1 MLAAIGITLVLKQIP
16 HAMGY
21 DAEAMGLE
29 QFEAVGDENTFS
41 TILNIGGRINPTA
54 VVLSVIGL
62 VILFLW
68 DNPRFASLRRV
79 PAALLVVVLGTVA
92 NEVIVRF
99 WPAYQLAGDE
109 LVRVPGGGIAGFL
122 SEVTLPR
129 WDALLQPQ
137 VWVVAATIALV
148 ASLETLLSLEATDK
162 LDPFKR
168 HSSAD
173 RELRAQGIGNFVA
186 GMVGA
191 LPLTGVIVRSAANI
205 ESGGRTRSSA
215 ILHSVWLLLALLL
228 IPGVLNKVPLAAL
241 AAILIHVGWK
251 LAHPMHLLRAW
262 RIGRDQFLPFTITIT
277 AILFTDLLI
286 GVCIGLLVG
295 AFFILKEQADAPG
308 LTLLSPPGAVL
319 TRFALGQQAT
329 FLTKVRIEKT
339 LNELAP
345 GSRVEI
351 DARDCRRIDPDVLQ
365 LLHDFRDTADERG
378 IDYRLVA
385 VPDLAVAGATS
396 H

>member
-1 MLAAIGITLVLKQIP
+1 
-16 HAMGY
+16 
-21 DAEAMGLE
+21 
-29 QFEAVGDENTFS
+29 VGDENTFS